1 MMIYQTQELS
11 KHEIATVVETAEQ
24 TMWTVSW
31 NSTPPEM
38 QQALSMHFASVGG
51 ASATVIEKFPIPFF
65 NRVIGLG
72 IHQPATEA
80 LVDEL
85 ISIYQQYDV
94 PWEISLSPLALPS
107 DTAEWL
113 TARGFKHTS
122 NLAKMIR
129 GNEPPPII
137 ATDLR
142 IERVGAHNASV
153 FAEINQRAF
162 EMPDWYPVM
171 VQHLLKQDNVYGY
184 IAYDGD
190 SPAGSGLLM
199 VSGDVGGLF
208 SGATLPEYRRRGAQR
223 AIMTQRVRDGLDLGC
238 RWFSTET
245 GEESPQNPNP
255 SYHNMLRTGFELAY
269 LRPNYTYQP
278 AN

>member
-1 MMIYQTQELS
+1 MIYQTQELS
-11 KHEIATVVETAEQ
+11 KQEIATIVETAEQ

-38 QQALSMHFASVGG
+38 RQALSMHLATVGG

-72 IHQPATEA
+72 IHQPATED

-85 ISIYQQYDV
+85 ITIYQQYEV
-94 PWEISLSPLALPS
+94 PWDVSLSPLAQPS
-107 DTAEWL
+107 DTADWL
-113 TARGFKHTS
+113 EARGFKHTS

-129 GNEPPPII
+129 SNEPPLVL

-142 IERVGAHNASV
+142 IERVDAHNATV

-162 EMPDWYPVM
+162 EMPDWYIEM

-184 IAYDGD
+184 IAYDKD
-190 SPAGSGLLM
+190 TPAGSGLLI
-199 VSGDVGGLF
+199 VSGEIGGLF
-208 SGATLPEYRRRGAQR
+208 SGATLPEYRRRGAQS
-223 AIMTQRVRDGLDLGC
+223 AIMVQRIRDGLDLGC

-245 GEESPQNPNP
+245 GEETPQHPNP

-278 AN
+278 GN

>member
-1 MMIYQTQELS
+1 MIYQIQELS
-11 KHEIATVVETAEQ
+11 KHEIATIVETAEQ

-38 QQALSMHFASVGG
+38 QQALSMHFSTVGG

-65 NRVIGLG
+65 NRVVGLG

-85 ISIYQQYDV
+85 ITIYTQYDV
-94 PWEISLSPLALPS
+94 QWAVSLSPLAQPS
-107 DTAEWL
+107 DTADWL

-122 NLAKMIR
+122 NFAKMIR
-129 GNEPPPII
+129 GNEPPPVI

-142 IERVGAHNASV
+142 IERVEAHNAAV

-162 EMPDWYPVM
+162 EMPEWYTAM
-171 VQHLLKQDNVYGY
+171 VQQLLKQDNAYGY

-190 SPAGSGLLM
+190 TPVGSGLLL
-199 VSGDVGGLF
+199 VSGEIGGLF
-208 SGATLPEYRRRGAQR
+208 SGATLQEYRRRGAQG
-223 AIMTQRVRDGLDLGC
+223 AIMAQRIRDGLDLGC

-245 GEESPQNPNP
+245 GEETQQNPNP

-269 LRPNYTYQP
+269 LRPNFVYQP
-278 AN
+278 GT